1 MNKVIK
7 KLTVNFV
14 RDGNQPPTLPPASR
28 GQPAP
33 HGQPLLE
40 RMKDEG
46 RRMKTMRR
54 ILVASL
60 SAIALATADGC
71 KTPVEVTADYGVP
84 GTNIT
89 ASVDIGT
96 NAVTVGG
103 NYQAGTTNFGGT
115 VTVGK

>member
-14 RDGNQPPTLPPASR
+14 RDGNQPPTLPPAAR

-33 HGQPLLE
+33 HGHPFWE

-46 RRMKTMRR
+46 RSMKTPCR
-54 ILVASL
+54 ILVAVL
-60 SAIALATADGC
+60 SALALAATGC
-71 KTPVEVTADYGVP
+71 KTPVDVTADYGVS

-89 ASVDIGT
+89 ASVDIAT

-103 NYQAGTTNFGGT
+103 NYQAGTTNFGGS
-115 VTVGK
+115 VTVGGK